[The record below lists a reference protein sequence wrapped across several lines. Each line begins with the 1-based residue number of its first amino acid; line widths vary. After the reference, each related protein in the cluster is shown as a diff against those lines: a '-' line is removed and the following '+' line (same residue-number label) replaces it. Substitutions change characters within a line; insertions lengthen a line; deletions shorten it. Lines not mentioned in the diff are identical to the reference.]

1 MFPDFIQCLIRQ
13 IAVYSIIAIYFQQ
26 LIKQVFSQ
34 YFPLLSP
41 NHGDSLPLTVYPRN
55 KNLRLI

>member
-41 NHGDSLPLTVYPRN
+41 ITEILDL
-55 KNLRLI
+55 